1 MELQEKPPWQK
12 EEEHRNTSL
21 SLTSSY
27 GTLSSTSDT
36 SCLQMQGPPQSL
48 STLSSSQTLPSSS
61 SSLSSSQSM
70 DSSQTSS
77 SGRHSTTTSTSTEQP
92 RSLVGYVQSPQKFP
106 QSHGS
111 PSGSS
116 QSTLAAAAYIHPS
129 DQPRLEPAH
138 ISMPPNTQ
146 VVYPVTS
153 KVVPGVG
160 FQTSGK
166 KNNVC
171 SAGKNVHMTF

>member
-21 SLTSSY
+21 SSSY
-27 GTLSSTSDT
+27 GTLSSTTDA
-36 SCLQMQGPPQSL
+36 SCLQMQGPPRSL

-61 SSLSSSQSM
+61 SSSPSSSQSM
-70 DSSQTSS
+70 DFSQTSS

-92 RSLVGYVQSPQKFP
+92 RSLVGCVQSPQKFS

-160 FQTSGK
+160 FQTSRK